1 MVTLK
6 PFYKLEA
13 FLAMPPDT
21 LLKGV
26 AAKPIIFLDKNQ
38 HRIYSRLNSVSV
50 FKLNLLFLCRAEN
63 KPEHDL
69 AFSLQFSL

>member
-1 MVTLK
+1 MATLK

-38 HRIYSRLNSVSV
+38 HRIYSTQQCVC
-50 FKLNLLFLCRAEN
+50 FQI
-63 KPEHDL
+63 DL
-69 AFSLQFSL
+69 AFSL